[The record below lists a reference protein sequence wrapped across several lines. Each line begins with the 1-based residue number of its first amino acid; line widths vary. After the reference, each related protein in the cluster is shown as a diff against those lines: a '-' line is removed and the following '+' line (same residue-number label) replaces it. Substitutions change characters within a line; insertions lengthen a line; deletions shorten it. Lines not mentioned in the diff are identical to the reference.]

1 MLLTISHN
9 FCGGQ
14 KEIFKWVVVQNAL
27 WTREGKLSVELKILH
42 KIKMLFLHKSDFKT
56 SLDISKFWLKF

>member
-1 MLLTISHN
+1 MLLTISQN
-9 FCGGQ
+9 FGGGQ

-42 KIKMLFLHKSDFKT
+42 KIKMFLYKSDLKT
-56 SLDISKFWLKF
+56 SHDISKFLWEY